1 MSENRLILTG
11 PTRHPLLPGEQ
22 VERHHHDVNQLVYPL
37 RGMLEVATSAG
48 VWMVPPHR
56 AAWIPA
62 AVPHAHRAHGPTEM
76 RTLIF
81 PAATNPLHL
90 DRPTV
95 LAVDPLLREV
105 IAALTTEEPGPR
117 QRRNLEQVAL
127 DRLRTVDELPLCLP
141 WPHDDRLARIAR
153 TLADDPAD
161 DRTLAALGREAGAA
175 ERTLSRLFRAET
187 GMTFPQWRT
196 QLRLQHAL
204 ALLATGEPVTTVA
217 TACGFATPSAF
228 IETFRKALGTTPG
241 RYRSGAVP
249 PNGPH
254 LRPDLL

>member
-11 PTRHPLLPGEQ
+11 PTRRPLLPGEE
-22 VERHHHDVNQLVYPL
+22 VERHDHAVNQLVYPL

-62 AVPHAHRAHGPTEM
+62 AVPHAHRAHGFTEL

-81 PAATNPLHL
+81 PAATNPLDL

-105 IAALTTEEPGPR
+105 IAALTTEDPGSR
-117 QRRNLEQVAL
+117 QRRTLEQVAL
-127 DRLRTVDELPLCLP
+127 DRLRTVDELPLSLP
-141 WPHDDRLARIAR
+141 WPRDDRLAAVAR
-153 TLADDPAD
+153 TLADAPAD
-161 DRTLAALGREAGAA
+161 DRSLAALGREAGAA

-204 ALLATGEPVTTVA
+204 ALLARGEAVTAVA
-217 TACGFATPSAF
+217 VACGFATPSAF
-228 IETFRKALGTTPG
+228 IESFRRALGTTPG
-241 RYRSGAVP
+241 RYRADMLP
-249 PNGPH
+249 PA
-254 LRPDLL
+254 